1 MKDQNLPSK
10 QRRSRAIVGSLI
22 VAIVAVLIVTQALFA
37 ANANA
42 SANASAGKTAVAQG
56 QGGDVITT
64 TIQPLDAEA
73 DDALGEYLRAHTTYD
88 SANGLNAG
96 TAVAD
101 LSGSTKSVNL
111 EEAQA
116 GATLNYTIVIS
127 NSETGVVT
135 GIVMTDILPAELSYK
150 AGTFDFPTSVTTDY
164 SDESDIIST
173 GVITWSGV
181 VLSKGTVTLSFS
193 ADLTDTLAVDDIV
206 TNTVMIDSA
215 GTVISRSASTTI
227 VAEPATRYNFLPIIY
242 KPFPDL
248 VAPTVQVSRPN
259 SQNKWTLT
267 WGDTNT
273 NVAGFEIQESHDP
286 DFGVILETR
295 NTAANVNAT
304 EFVRALSINN
314 EYFYRVRTL
323 SAVGVMPSA
332 WSAPVSVIGGYYDDF
347 SNWNSGWAIRRTTYL
362 EEVRSWYER
371 NGNEDWFILQVEDS
385 WDWGIAAPYK
395 TKAPTVPYAI
405 EYRSKIAHTA
415 NLVSHGAVFGAD
427 WPGGTCPDYSSL
439 DGLYRHNICFNHFY
453 NTNTIWYGNDLKLL
467 FERVDYLEWRPQDG
481 GSPMKRGSFDNYA
494 SWFEVNKIPNTNAS
508 DWNTYRIEV
517 RSDGIRLF
525 ANGQQYAYTADTQ
538 WINEPYFGVFA
549 STDEYSN
556 STWRF
561 DYYKVT
567 PLD

>member
-1 MKDQNLPSK
+1 MMKEQNLHSK
-10 QRRSRAIVGSLI
+10 KIRSWAVVGSLI
-22 VAIVAVLIVTQALFA
+22 GAIVAVLIVAQALFA

-42 SANASAGKTAVAQG
+42 SVGETAVAQE
-56 QGGDVITT
+56 QGGDVVTT
-64 TIQPLDAEA
+64 TIQPLDAET

-88 SANGLNAG
+88 AANGLQGG

-101 LSGSTKSVNL
+101 LSGSSKSVNL
-111 EEAQA
+111 DEAVA

-127 NSETGVVT
+127 NSENVVVT
-135 GIVMTDILPAELSYK
+135 GIAMTDVLPVELTYK
-150 AGTFDFPTSVTTDY
+150 AGTFTYPAGETVGY
-164 SDESDIIST
+164 SSENDIIST
-173 GVITWSGV
+173 GVITWSGA

-193 ADLTDTLAVDDIV
+193 ADLTDTLVVDDII

-215 GTVISRSASTTI
+215 GTVITPSASTTI
-227 VAEPATRYNFLPIIY
+227 VAEPASPYNFLPIIY
-242 KPFPDL
+242 KPFPEL

-259 SQNKWTLT
+259 SQNKWTLS
-267 WGDTNT
+267 WADANT
-273 NVAGFEIQESHDP
+273 NVAGFEIQEAHDP
-286 DFGVILETR
+286 TFGTVLETR
-295 NTAANVNAT
+295 NIAANENAT
-304 EFVRALSINN
+304 EFERALSIDN

-323 SAVGVMPSA
+323 SSVGVVPSE

-347 SNWNSGWAIRRTTYL
+347 SNWDSGWAIRRTTYL
-362 EEVRSWYER
+362 EKVRSWYER
-371 NGNEDWFILQVEDS
+371 NGDQDWFIMQVEDS
-385 WDWGIAAPYK
+385 WDWGLAAPYK

-405 EYRSKIAHTA
+405 EYRSQIAHTG

-427 WPGGTCPDYSSL
+427 WPGEACPDYSSE
-439 DGLYRHNICFNHFY
+439 DGLYRHQVCFNHFY
-453 NTNTIWYGNDLKLL
+453 NTNIIWYGDDLKLL

-494 SWFEVNKIPNTNAS
+494 SWFEVNKIPNVN
-508 DWNTYRIEV
+508 DKGWNTFRIEV
-517 RSDGIRLF
+517 RSDGLRLF